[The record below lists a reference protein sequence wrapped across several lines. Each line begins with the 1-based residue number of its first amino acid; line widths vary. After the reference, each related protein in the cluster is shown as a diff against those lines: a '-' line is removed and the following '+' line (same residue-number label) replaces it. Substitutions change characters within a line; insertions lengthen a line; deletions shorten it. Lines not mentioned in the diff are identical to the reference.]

1 MARSAARVAA
11 FAAAMLGAADP
22 ALACNGDRLLFDDDF
37 TTHDLILWGKPDKS
51 FEIKSGRAQFRPEPN
66 HLWWSWNTIFAFD
79 DADICVTITLIE
91 TTDPTRSYGGLMFW
105 VKDNDNF
112 YSLDIASNG
121 YFQVRRKLAGKW
133 TPGVLPWTQTD
144 ALKRGP
150 NQPNKVRVSVKSQTV
165 AVQIN
170 DTEVARFRAQPPDQP
185 SFIGL
190 LAASAAAKADTW
202 NFSDLKV
209 TDAK

>member
-1 MARSAARVAA
+1 MVRAAARLAA

-22 ALACNGDRLLFDDDF
+22 ALACNGDRLLFEDDF
-37 TTHDLILWGKPDKS
+37 TTHDTTLWGKPDKS
-51 FEIKSGRAQFRPEPN
+51 FEIKDGRAQFHPDAN

-79 DADICVTITLIE
+79 DADICVTIALIE

-133 TPGVLPWTQTD
+133 TPGILPWTQTD
-144 ALKRGP
+144 ALKHGP

-170 DTEVARFRAQPPDQP
+170 DTEVARFRAQPPDHP

-190 LAASAAAKADTW
+190 LAASA
-202 NFSDLKV
+202 
-209 TDAK
+209 

>member
-1 MARSAARVAA
+1 MIRAAAVAA
-11 FAAAMLGAADP
+11 GFAATTLAAAGP
-22 ALACNGDRLLFDDDF
+22 VLACSGERILFDDDF
-37 TTHDLILWGKPDKS
+37 TMHEVALWGKPDKS
-51 FEIKSGRAQFRPEPN
+51 FEIKDGRAQFRPDAN
-66 HLWWSWNTIFAFD
+66 HLWWSWNTAFAFD
-79 DADICVTITLIE
+79 DADICVTITLVE

-121 YFQVRRKLAGKW
+121 FFQVRRKIAGKW
-133 TPGVLPWTQTD
+133 TPGILPWTQTD
-144 ALKRGP
+144 ALKHGP
-150 NQPNKVRVSVKSQTV
+150 SQPNKVRVSVRDQTV

-170 DTEVARFRAQPPDQP
+170 DKDVARFRAQPPDQP

-190 LAASAAAKADTW
+190 LAVSATAKADTW

-209 TDAK
+209 TNVK